1 MKDDEERFNR
11 WVSRDAKLQN
21 AILSSIDKALT
32 PQVRGCATAN
42 AMYRILKDLNN
53 TSDHTNAASA
63 WHTFIDLRANT
74 CKSIR
79 DYIGKFRKALTELVN
94 QDRSWLM

>member
-1 MKDDEERFNR
+1 
-11 WVSRDAKLQN
+11 
-21 AILSSIDKALT
+21 
-32 PQVRGCATAN
+32 
-42 AMYRILKDLNN
+42 MYRILKDLNN
-53 TSDHTNAASA
+53 IRDHTNAASA

-74 CKSIR
+74 CKFIR